1 MRQTLS
7 RMALLLEGQTM
18 LLMRLAAA
26 SGAHDNPAEQLLCRL
41 LTPAAKFE
49 VCRQGMPFVAE
60 AMEVLGG
67 IGYCED
73 SELPRLYREM
83 PVNSIWEGSGNV
95 MCLDVLRTFK
105 KLPASGEMLQ
115 QVLYQARGQ
124 NRIFDRASRQFLQRL
139 RTAEEAHGRW
149 LTGQL
154 FNLMTATQMLEFA
167 SPPVADAWCR
177 MLLDPR
183 GETQL
188 PERLCQLL
196 LNRAIGGRVWP
207 VNTSGR
213 E

>member
-1 MRQTLS
+1 
-7 RMALLLEGQTM
+7 
-18 LLMRLAAA
+18 
-26 SGAHDNPAEQLLCRL
+26 
-41 LTPAAKFE
+41 
-49 VCRQGMPFVAE
+49 
-60 AMEVLGG
+60 
-67 IGYCED
+67 
-73 SELPRLYREM
+73 M

-95 MCLDVLRTFK
+95 MCLDVLRTLK

-139 RTAEEAHGRW
+139 RRAEEAHGRW

-177 MLLDPR
+177 MVLDPR
-183 GETQL
+183 GETLL
-188 PERLCQLL
+188 PERLSQLL
-196 LNRAIGGRVWP
+196 LNRAIGA
-207 VNTSGR
+207 